1 VLDQLEETFRAWDGS
16 TGNLS
21 VMRSVLESVLE
32 KVACME
38 VIWLVSVLFD
48 LYNLSL
54 GGGQRGHLNTDAR
67 E

>member
-1 VLDQLEETFRAWDGS
+1 MLDQLEETFWAWDGS

-38 VIWLVSVLFD
+38 DIWLVSVLFD
-48 LYNLSL
+48 LYSLSF